1 MSGAHDVYPD
11 VVPPELVSY
20 VYTYTR
26 IRPAQSRAQSCTW
39 PTSNILRTGCVRA
52 QISTLRARQ
61 SSDSVPCPTAW
72 IERRPHWAD
81 PCPRQ
86 PVRQDVKTEEELVS
100 VMATEIKEEEE
111 KDPLSFTDEYLF
123 LVEHSG
129 EAATTNKDILEQCV
143 IGMDLNKYDLEELTS
158 VPPPSHHQQQQQH
171 PSSLPSVA
179 TASTSSFVYV
189 PSPATTPPT
198 YCNLPQPITLQQQPA
213 QHQKSPKKTKN
224 SRSKRSGGGG
234 GGKVRSTR
242 VPVVPKTIN
251 QRSAYFW
258 VDNACKDLNFLE
270 PVNGNQIVFKN
281 SDATMPSNWF
291 GSLKNQAFSSK
302 NRLPVV
308 GVANVLPAANIT
320 NDLLMLMRLRT
331 VFNGLAES
339 IKMKASK
346 LAVLA
351 CIMFSSFEEGT
362 SICNTLATI
371 PPNRLSACDV
381 NTLCWFVHRYL
392 FGLVVPNDR
401 EIMCRSTLC
410 VKTHPGVR
418 EDWETIVVDA
428 TDDDGNEAAAELDA
442 DGQHSVDCFSYRDA
456 CPIDVMIDVFSF
468 VDTFCSKPRTGSEV
482 DAQWHAIRSHLTSGR
497 NIHLTT
503 MVNEVEIV
511 QNDRLASNLHS
522 IAMSQTDFFLPPDF
536 KTIYFLPAFE
546 WMMVDLK
553 TLVEPWCVK
562 VYYEQDRT
570 KGRKPSQSLR
580 KDEILNSARIDVS
593 RIDSIDNM
601 TTGIYNLHF
610 FTYFSITPGLYDTY
624 VIENQQY
631 VKAPFAV
638 SGGTVF
644 QGHSF
649 VLYEFV
655 RDVRPN
661 SAAAAAAAV
670 AAF

>member
-1 MSGAHDVYPD
+1 MTISSM
-11 VVPPELVSY
+11 LC
-20 VYTYTR
+20 
-26 IRPAQSRAQSCTW
+26 QC
-39 PTSNILRTGCVRA
+39 SNIIESKVQYQHVERKLKGKVEDLHLYMKSLRGSAGYWRTALNDLIA
-52 QISTLRARQ
+52 QIRCLG
-61 SSDSVPCPTAW
+61 
-72 IERRPHWAD
+72 H
-81 PCPRQ
+81 
-86 PVRQDVKTEEELVS
+86 
-100 VMATEIKEEEE
+100 
-111 KDPLSFTDEYLF
+111 
-123 LVEHSG
+123 
-129 EAATTNKDILEQCV
+129 
-143 IGMDLNKYDLEELTS
+143 
-158 VPPPSHHQQQQQH
+158 
-171 PSSLPSVA
+171 
-179 TASTSSFVYV
+179 
-189 PSPATTPPT
+189 
-198 YCNLPQPITLQQQPA
+198 
-213 QHQKSPKKTKN
+213 
-224 SRSKRSGGGG
+224 
-234 GGKVRSTR
+234 
-242 VPVVPKTIN
+242 
-251 QRSAYFW
+251 
-258 VDNACKDLNFLE
+258 
-270 PVNGNQIVFKN
+270 
-281 SDATMPSNWF
+281 
-291 GSLKNQAFSSK
+291 
-302 NRLPVV
+302 
-308 GVANVLPAANIT
+308 
-320 NDLLMLMRLRT
+320 
-331 VFNGLAES
+331 
-339 IKMKASK
+339 
-346 LAVLA
+346 
-351 CIMFSSFEEGT
+351 
-362 SICNTLATI
+362 
-371 PPNRLSACDV
+371 
-381 NTLCWFVHRYL
+381 
-392 FGLVVPNDR
+392 
-401 EIMCRSTLC
+401 
-410 VKTHPGVR
+410 
-418 EDWETIVVDA
+418 WETIVVDA

-456 CPIDVMIDVFSF
+456 CPIDVFSF

-610 FTYFSITPGLYDTY
+610 FTYFSITPDLYDTY